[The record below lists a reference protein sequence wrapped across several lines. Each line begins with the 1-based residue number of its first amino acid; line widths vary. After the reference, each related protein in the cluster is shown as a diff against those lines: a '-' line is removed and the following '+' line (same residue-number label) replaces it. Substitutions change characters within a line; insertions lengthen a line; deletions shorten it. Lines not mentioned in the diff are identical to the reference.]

1 MLILL
6 TFDNL
11 EFTMR
16 KTLLATVFLALSIL
30 LCTGLLQA
38 QQAMADTTKLRTFL
52 FIGEPNAAAWKFLIE
67 NPVDRKAAAEVG
79 IAKLGGKMLSYYW
92 GVGTGR
98 NYITIA
104 MPDDIE
110 LIQAN
115 YLIRLGDG
123 LLVSYQMIE
132 LMSSEAMTGALKRVA
147 DVKAVDDLK

>member
-1 MLILL
+1 M
-6 TFDNL
+6 
-11 EFTMR
+11 
-16 KTLLATVFLALSIL
+16 
-30 LCTGLLQA
+30 A
-38 QQAMADTTKLRTFL
+38 QDTKNDDGKMRTFL
-52 FIGEPNAAAWKFLIE
+52 LIGEPNAAAWKFLIE
-67 NPVDRKAAAEVG
+67 NPVDRKSAAEVG
-79 IAKLGGKMLSYYW
+79 ISKLGGKMLSYYW

-115 YLIRLGDG
+115 YLVRLGDG

-132 LMSSEAMTGALKRVA
+132 LMSSEAMTGALKRVK

>member
-16 KTLLATVFLALSIL
+16 KTLLASVFLALSVL
-30 LCTGLLQA
+30 LYTGLLQA

-52 FIGEPNAAAWKFLIE
+52 FIGEPNASAWKFLIE
-67 NPVDRKAAAEVG
+67 NPADRQAAAEKG
-79 IAKLGGKMLSYYW
+79 IAKLGGKMLSYHW

-98 NYITIA
+98 NYIIIQ

-115 YLIRLGDG
+115 YITRLGDG
-123 LLVSYQMIE
+123 LLNSYQMIE
-132 LMSSEAMTGALKRVA
+132 LMSSEAMTGALKRVK